1 MAVRILFGIILTCT
15 LNLGLLLYG
24 IQEPGAFGYLYPLAT
39 AFLGTLIGSS
49 EMTNYYHRMIS
60 WGRFR
65 RFGKAGIV
73 IGLAVALLSTVIALG
88 LFSLQDVHYMEGTS
102 PVIVIGEI
110 FLFYLIP
117 SVIGGAIAAELMG
130 EIKGYVLDHQM

>member
-24 IQEPGAFGYLYPLAT
+24 IQEPGVFGYLYPLAT
-39 AFLGTLIGSS
+39 AFLGVLIGSS
-49 EMTNYYHRMIS
+49 EMTNYYHRVIS

-65 RFGKAGIV
+65 RFGKLGIIMGCV
-73 IGLAVALLSTVIALG
+73 VALLSTVIALG
-88 LFSLQDVHYMEGTS
+88 LFSLQDVHYMEGAS
-102 PVIVIGEI
+102 PVVVIGEI

-117 SVIGGAIAAELMG
+117 SVIGGAIAAELTG
-130 EIKGYVLDHQM
+130 EIKGYELDHQM